1 MLELG
6 PPWLPFPSGVT
17 SPWLLTQCC
26 PVTLPGT
33 RRAHL
38 FGPPGPGRGRCDH
51 SGAAKEGA
59 DRETG
64 MEPYRTASLPLLDL
78 ASMPHPIP
86 KFSPGHGCCQVPGTA
101 VDFLHVPCQG
111 YDPDAKAAFQPKAK
125 QKGRSSTASLVK
137 RKKKVMDQ
145 EHRVRELGAR
155 CQHAHLQPQ
164 PASASLCSLSYAPFP
179 LCSQDK
185 VRQSLE
191 QQQKKKQDVAKPGAH
206 PSVLDRFVR

>member
-78 ASMPHPIP
+78 ASVPHPIP
-86 KFSPGHGCCQVPGTA
+86 KCSPGRGCCQVPGTA

-164 PASASLCSLSYAPFP
+164 PAPASPSQPQRPWPQQCLTALGETRREKKMLDRPRWKEKSRSYLCSG
-179 LCSQDK
+179 
-185 VRQSLE
+185 E
-191 QQQKKKQDVAKPGAH
+191 H
-206 PSVLDRFVR
+206 H

>member
-1 MLELG
+1 
-6 PPWLPFPSGVT
+6 
-17 SPWLLTQCC
+17 
-26 PVTLPGT
+26 
-33 RRAHL
+33 
-38 FGPPGPGRGRCDH
+38 
-51 SGAAKEGA
+51 
-59 DRETG
+59 

-86 KFSPGHGCCQVPGTA
+86 KCSPGRGCCQVPETA

-155 CQHAHLQPQ
+155 CQHAHLQPRLT
-164 PASASLCSLSYAPFP
+164 ALCPFP
-179 LCSQDK
+179 TLFPG
-185 VRQSLE
+185 QSPAE
-191 QQQKKKQDVAKPGAH
+191 P
-206 PSVLDRFVR
+206 